1 MSTNQIS
8 EINYPDEIK
17 LMNLVSM
24 YDTISNKLKIPTNIT
39 HVKIDIGLSYNAPN
53 SRHWV
58 NYLEN
63 RFVFGF
69 EPNKES
75 IKSTLTGNYNG
86 MTFWTDL
93 RIGKQFELIPCAIDM
108 EESKMM
114 FYNTVNDVG
123 CSSLYKPVDE
133 KWIGS
138 SYEVQCFQLKT
149 FFQYFPW
156 DKYPY
161 IEHIK
166 IDTQGN
172 DFRVIKS
179 MENYI
184 EKIVYIT
191 IEVGH
196 ERFQYFCDK
205 EDSGH
210 TFDDINTYMIN
221 NGFKLIPSNVAGL
234 GLTSEGD
241 PTYVNTRFSDELLK
255 TLDYTT
261 FR

>member
-1 MSTNQIS
+1 MSINQIS
-8 EINYPDEIK
+8 EFIYPDEIK
-17 LMNLVSM
+17 IMNLVSM
-24 YDTISNKLKIPTNIT
+24 YDTISNKIKIPINIT

-69 EPNKES
+69 EPNKNS
-75 IKSTLTGNYNG
+75 INSTLTGNYNG
-86 MTFWTDL
+86 MTFFSDL
-93 RIGKQFELIPCAIDM
+93 CIGKHFQLIPCAVDI
-108 EESKMM
+108 EENKCT
-114 FYNTVNDVG
+114 FYNTINDVG

-133 KWIGS
+133 TWIGT

-166 IDTQGN
+166 TDTQGN
-172 DFRVIKS
+172 DLRVIKS

-184 EKIVYIT
+184 EKVAYIT
-191 IEVGH
+191 VEIGD
-196 ERFQYFCDK
+196 ERFLYNCDK
-205 EDSGH
+205 KDSGY
-210 TFDDINTYMIN
+210 TFNDINTYMIN
-221 NGFKLIPSNVAGL
+221 NGFKLIPSNVRGI
-234 GLTSEGD
+234 GLTTEGD
-241 PTYVNTRFSDELLK
+241 PTYVNTKFSDELLK

-261 FR
+261 VR